1 MITRTP
7 AFRSTREPVN
17 RSNRGAILIIVLWIV
32 FGLVALTLYFA
43 DSMKSQLHVGDNIL
57 RNASAYAAIDGAARY
72 ATVVLTAFA
81 SEGEPPL
88 STDYTA
94 EEILIGEV
102 TCWFIGR
109 EVDLEPDQNPVFGFI
124 DEASKIN
131 LNTATL
137 AMLEALPEMPPEFAA
152 AIIDWRDTNTETTEQ
167 GAEDNAYASL
177 DPPRLP
183 KNGPFETVG
192 ELRLVYNS
200 TLHLLLGE
208 DTNRNGALDANEDD
222 ASLAYPSDDSNGV
235 MRPSLLDLVT
245 VYSRQ
250 PNTNSEGDDRLNVTT
265 TAARPRLQQL
275 LASALSESRATEI
288 ISGLGGRP
296 IRSVAEFMIRGNF
309 TAAEFETIE
318 SQLTASEGDYAE
330 GLVNVNT
337 APAAVLAC
345 LPGIG
350 VEHAATVVNYR
361 LSYPDG
367 LTSIAWLAEVL
378 ADDAIVAA
386 GPFITGQ
393 SYQYSADIAA
403 VGAFGRGYARSRFV
417 FDLSDG
423 PPRII
428 FREDLTG
435 LGWALGPTV
444 RANFASSSTRS

>member
-7 AFRSTREPVN
+7 IFRSAREPIN
-17 RSNRGAILIIVLWIV
+17 RGNRGAILIIVMWVV

-43 DSMKSQLHVGDNIL
+43 DSMKSQLHVGDNVL
-57 RNASAYAAIDGAARY
+57 RNASAYAAVDGGARY
-72 ATVVLTAFA
+72 ATYVLTEFA
-81 SEGEPPL
+81 TEGEPPL

-109 EVDLEPDQNPVFGFI
+109 EVDLEPDQDPVFGFV

-152 AIIDWRDTNTETTEQ
+152 AIIDWRDANTETTEQ

-183 KNGPFETVG
+183 KNAPFETIG
-192 ELRLVYNS
+192 ELRLVYDS
-200 TLHLLLGE
+200 TLYLLLGE
-208 DTNRNGALDANEDD
+208 DTNRNGALDSNEDD
-222 ASLAYPSDDSNGV
+222 ASLAHPADDSNGV
-235 MRPSLLDLVT
+235 IRPALLDLVT

-250 PNTNSEGDDRLNVTT
+250 PNTTADGGNRLNVTT
-265 TAARPRLQQL
+265 TEDRTRLQQL
-275 LASALSESRATEI
+275 LISEFSESRATEI
-288 ISGLGGRP
+288 MAGLGGGP
-296 IRSVAEFMIRGNF
+296 IRSVAEFMIRGDF
-309 TAAEFETIE
+309 TTEEFEAIE
-318 SQLTASEGDYAE
+318 SQLTASDGDYTE

-337 APAAVLAC
+337 APEAVLAC

-350 VEHAATVVNYR
+350 VENAASVVNYR
-361 LSYPDG
+361 LSYPEG
-367 LTSIAWLAEVL
+367 LTSIAWLTEVME
-378 ADDAIVAA
+378 DDSIIAA

-403 VGAFGRGYARSRFV
+403 VGAYGRGYARSRFV
-417 FDLSDG
+417 FDLSEG
-423 PPRII
+423 TPRII

-444 RANFASSSTRS
+444 RANFSASSTRS